1 MNLGGMRTEL
11 RPKAKSKAFNLW
23 LNHFA
28 GSESAIGGRPNHIE
42 VVTNLEVSAA
52 KRKPKV

>member
-23 LNHFA
+23 LNHFG
-28 GSESAIGGRPNHIE
+28 GSESASGGRPNHIE
-42 VVTNLEVSAA
+42 VVANLEVSAA
-52 KRKPKV
+52 KCKPKV